1 LPTTESTF
9 RSQFHFVSPAAITKV
24 SIGNIDV
31 IHDGHNV
38 VTFSDEQHPAQIDR
52 ELVVEGWLA
61 DRSDGRAF
69 DRVYAVIDGKIFRG
83 THAARP
89 DVAAYYKNPA
99 LDLSGF
105 RFQIDAQKV
114 KKGIQEIDLIG
125 VTNPDQIVYR
135 LKTPVWVDFR

>member
-1 LPTTESTF
+1 M
-9 RSQFHFVSPAAITKV
+9 
-24 SIGNIDV
+24 
-31 IHDGHNV
+31 
-38 VTFSDEQHPAQIDR
+38 
-52 ELVVEGWLA
+52 
-61 DRSDGRAF
+61 
-69 DRVYAVIDGKIFRG
+69 
-83 THAARP
+83 ARP

-135 LKTPVWVDFR
+135 SKTPVWVDFR

>member
-1 LPTTESTF
+1 M
-9 RSQFHFVSPAAITKV
+9 

-38 VTFSDEQHPAQIDR
+38 VTLSDEQHPLQIDR
-52 ELVVEGWLA
+52 ELLLEGWLA

-69 DRVYAVIDGKIFRG
+69 DDVYAVIDGKIFRG

>member
-83 THAARP
+83 THVARP

-105 RFQIDAQKV
+105 RVQIDAQKV